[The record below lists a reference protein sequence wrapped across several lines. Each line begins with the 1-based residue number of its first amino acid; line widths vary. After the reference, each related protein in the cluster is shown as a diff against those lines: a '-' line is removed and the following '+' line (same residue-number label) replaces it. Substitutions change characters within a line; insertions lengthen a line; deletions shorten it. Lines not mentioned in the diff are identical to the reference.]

1 VKIFYLYFKDSFRY
15 EIMKFGQNGPHHVVP
30 EVSNYTKGHLGNPF
44 GCTQKSAGMDE
55 VGL

>member
-1 VKIFYLYFKDSFRY
+1 
-15 EIMKFGQNGPHHVVP
+15 MKFGQNGPHHVVP